1 MTVIGIAVCLLL
13 HLMLLDKMKKKI
25 FLIIGI
31 LLVLTINMSFA
42 MAVASFAVTSF
53 SCTPSEAVI
62 NNVFSCTAQ
71 IKNNGD
77 ASGSVST
84 ATLYPDSGNWL
95 ENSNYPQSSGTTVA
109 AGQSTEVTF
118 TGLKAIK
125 SGNNGFSKITL
136 DSVTDNYVADNSVKV
151 NVVNVVVTVSDS
163 VSSAAMGS
171 TFDSTASVTAG
182 GNIDVTLTFTV
193 NSGGCSIGSQPS
205 QKTISSMQ
213 EGNTQSRTWTVTEG
227 TSGSCRYTISAAAT
241 GVGGVASKTDS
252 TSSTVT
258 CTDCPV
264 SSTTTTSSSSSGGG
278 GGGGGGAIVLGEL
291 VLGESQTKELL
302 KDGKIKFNISD
313 VEHTLALVD
322 FTDTQATIT
331 IESEKQTITLAI
343 GEEAK
348 IDLDKDSIYDVS
360 IKLKSIN
367 SITKKVTFVLTRIS
381 ESIPVTGKAIKETG
395 EAVKEGE
402 KAGEEVIGRGG
413 KGGTQM
419 RDLALWIGGIV
430 IVLAVIVVVLL
441 NIKKTQK
448 KTE

>member
-1 MTVIGIAVCLLL
+1 
-13 HLMLLDKMKKKI
+13 
-25 FLIIGI
+25 
-31 LLVLTINMSFA
+31 MSFA
-42 MAVASFAVTSF
+42 MAAAEFAVTSF
-53 SCTPSEAVI
+53 SCTPSEVVI
-62 NNVFSCTAQ
+62 NSVFSCTAQ

-95 ENSNYPQSSGTTVA
+95 ENANYPQSSGATVA

-125 SGNNGFSKITL
+125 SGNNGFSKIML
-136 DSVTDNYVADNSVKV
+136 DSVTDTYVADSDIDV
-151 NVVNVVVTVSDS
+151 NVINVIVTVSDS
-163 VSSAAMGS
+163 VSSAAMS
-171 TFDSTASVTAG
+171 ATFDSTSSVAAG

-213 EGNTQSRTWTVTEG
+213 EGNTQSRTWTVTQG
-227 TSGSCRYTISAAAT
+227 TSGNCRYTISATAT
-241 GVGGVASKTDS
+241 GAGGIASKTDS

-258 CTDCPV
+258 CTDCPT
-264 SSTTTTSSSSSGGG
+264 SSTNATSSSSGGGG

-291 VLGESQTKELL
+291 VLGESQTKEIS
-302 KDGKIKFNISD
+302 KDGKIKFNISSI
-313 VEHTLALVD
+313 EHTLTLVD
-322 FTDTQATIT
+322 FTDTKATIT
-331 IESEKQTITLAI
+331 IESEKQTLTLAI

-367 SITKKVTFVLTRIS
+367 SITRKVTLVLTRIS
-381 ESIPVTGKAIKETG
+381 EQIPPPTNVTKETS
-395 EAVKEGE
+395 EAVKEGAKEGE
-402 KAGEEVIGRGG
+402 KVIGEEK
-413 KGGTQM
+413 KGGIKI

-430 IVLAVIVVVLL
+430 IIGVIVAVLL
-441 NIKKTQK
+441 KYAKKTPK
-448 KTE
+448 KKEK